1 MQRPQAS
8 VHTPSY
14 PELWLILLTGF
25 LHLVVELV
33 CDGRHGKTL
42 WLLTP
47 DQLYNLLAIVLWSGY
62 VLWRL
67 ATTPGIA
74 RAWGFRGDN
83 FMNALGSSLVFVTC
97 AAVLLLVYGKL
108 TGRLVVPQAFWLALL
123 LYPLYGVAQQ
133 FALQVLLA
141 KNLRSIV
148 KARSVRAGVT
158 GAVFS
163 IAHFP
168 NVPLMMLV
176 APAGFVFTLI
186 YESRPNLW
194 AVGLA
199 HGLLGAMVYY
209 IVLGADPGAQVL
221 EMLRR
226 LPHWHQGA

>member
-1 MQRPQAS
+1 MNRPRFFANS
-8 VHTPSY
+8 PSY
-14 PELWLILLTGF
+14 LELWLIVLTGF
-25 LHLVVELV
+25 LHGVVELMW
-33 CDGRHGKTL
+33 DGRHGKTL

-47 DQLYNLLAIVLWSGY
+47 DQLYNLLASVLWSGY

-83 FMNALGSSLVFVTC
+83 FMNALGPSVLFVTC

-108 TGRLVVPQAFWLALL
+108 TGRLVVPQTFWLALL
-123 LYPLYGVAQQ
+123 LYPLYGIAQQ
-133 FALQVLLA
+133 FALQVLVA
-141 KNLRSIV
+141 KNLRSLI
-148 KARSVRAGVT
+148 STTWVRASVT
-158 GAVFS
+158 GAIFS

-168 NVPLMMLV
+168 NAPLMVLV
-176 APAGFVFTLI
+176 APVGLVFTLI

-209 IVLGADPGAQVL
+209 MVLGLDPGAQIL
-221 EMLRR
+221 EILGT
-226 LPHWHQGA
+226 LSHWH